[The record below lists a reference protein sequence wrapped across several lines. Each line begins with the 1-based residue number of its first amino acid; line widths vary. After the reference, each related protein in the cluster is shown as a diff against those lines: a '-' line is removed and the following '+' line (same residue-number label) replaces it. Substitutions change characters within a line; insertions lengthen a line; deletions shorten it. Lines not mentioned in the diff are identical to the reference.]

1 MKDNLLC
8 TAVTL
13 PLLPVLFVQGL
24 RLRQQIPRLPEAGG
38 PATGW
43 EPGSSPPI
51 RLIVLGESTVAG
63 VGAPTHQQALTGQIA
78 ISLARQT
85 GRAVQW
91 QALGKSGITAQNARR
106 VLVPQLAG
114 KKADV
119 LVIALGGNDV
129 LQLHSPSRWRQD
141 LIDLCEAVQQQAGTI
156 PIFLAGMPPVGQFP
170 AFSQPLA
177 AVVGF
182 RAKILDSVSQHIA
195 ANTPN
200 IFFYPVP
207 VVTDNTGFAPDGFH
221 PGPTGYAAWGAQLA
235 ECITQHRPSYRTP

>member
-1 MKDNLLC
+1 MRNNLLC
-8 TAVTL
+8 AAVAL

-51 RLIVLGESTVAG
+51 RLITLGESTVAG
-63 VGAPTHQQALTGQIA
+63 VGAVTHQQALTGQIA
-78 ISLARQT
+78 ASLARHT

-91 QALGKSGITAQNARR
+91 QVLGKSGITAQRARQ

-129 LQLHSPSRWRQD
+129 LQLHSPSRWQRD
-141 LIDLCEAVQQQAGTI
+141 LICLCEAAQQQMGNI

-182 RAKILDSVSQHIA
+182 RAKILDTISQHIA
-195 ANTPN
+195 TETSN
-200 IFFYPVP
+200 IFFCPVP
-207 VVTDNTGFAPDGFH
+207 VITDNSGFATDGFH
-221 PGPTGYAAWGAQLA
+221 PGPVGYAAWGIQLTK
-235 ECITQHRPSYRTP
+235 CITHHWHSY